1 MNEEDMELSTIER
14 LLKEKDLKLF
24 YIELLK
30 SGDVQKVINLLE
42 RDVNT
47 IETSLEKSTFAK

>member
-1 MNEEDMELSTIER
+1 MNEEDTELSTIER

-30 SGDVQKVINLLE
+30 SSDVQKVINLL
-42 RDVNT
+42 
-47 IETSLEKSTFAK
+47 